1 MNILMTIHHRL
12 DSSAGAPGVTLK
24 LANALRARGHNVE
37 LMSFDDMPALP
48 SIGVELLFPWFV
60 LARVVRRPD
69 YDILDMSGGDGWVVN
84 LLRRAFG
91 WRPKQLSAT
100 RSHGMEPMAHA
111 VLVDACRQGHL
122 SLTWKY
128 PIYRGGLRVWE
139 CTKSFAWA
147 DLALVL
153 NDTERT
159 YALGELGMRERRVA
173 VVENGIDEHF
183 AAAARATLQRAEN
196 DNGSDSAAA
205 ASPRRIAFMGR
216 ANYWKGVDTIAAAA
230 TTLLANHPDVTI
242 KLIGTGEPE
251 EATLARFHESVRAQ
265 VIAMQR
271 YDNAG
276 LQEVLADCQLL
287 AYPARFDGFPLS
299 PLEAMSCGLVPVA
312 TNIAALRTYIRDGEN
327 GLLVQPGDAQALGS
341 ALESLIEDPARWRA
355 LRRGALQT
363 AAGYSW
369 NELARRFELLYATN
383 LQHNP
388 GVAAA

>member
-60 LARVVRRPD
+60 LARVARRPD

-100 RSHGMEPMAHA
+100 RSHGMEPMAHE
-111 VLVDACRQGHL
+111 VLVDACRRGHL

-159 YALGELGMRERRVA
+159 YALGELGMRDRRVA

-183 AAAARATLQRAEN
+183 AAAARATLQRA
-196 DNGSDSAAA
+196 DDDTAVA

-216 ANYWKGVDTIAAAA
+216 ANYWKGVDTLAAAA
-230 TTLLANHPDVTI
+230 TPLLANHPDVTI
-242 KLIGTGEPE
+242 KLIGTGEAE
-251 EATLARFHESVRAQ
+251 EATVARFHESVRAQ
-265 VIAMQR
+265 VIAVPR
-271 YDNAG
+271 YDNAR